1 MRSPWSVIG
10 PQHSSSA
17 AGPDKHTIDN
27 ARRCLRFKFLT
38 GSRCIRLSIKAAA
51 QIRTV
56 LHRDLDTRRVF
67 AAGDVCAL
75 SGEASP
81 YLTDA
86 DLEKIGVCS
95 DIGAKFSLRSSS
107 SQVRLHRNKKSGTA
121 EENPTMLP
129 SAVR

>member
-1 MRSPWSVIG
+1 
-10 PQHSSSA
+10 
-17 AGPDKHTIDN
+17 
-27 ARRCLRFKFLT
+27 
-38 GSRCIRLSIKAAA
+38 
-51 QIRTV
+51 
-56 LHRDLDTRRVF
+56 
-67 AAGDVCAL
+67 VCAL

-95 DIGAKFSLRSSS
+95 DIGAKFSLQSSS
-107 SQVRLHRNKKSGTA
+107 SQVRLHRNKKKSGTA